1 METIY
6 LEQWLH
12 NLIRKKLKEDM
23 VFRAFMGKDHLER
36 VTRADIDRYQLFKL
50 RQTIAYVSE
59 KSAFYR
65 ELLGRTGI
73 KADDINSLSDLSRLP
88 FTEPTDIAKQPY
100 KFVCVPLGEIERAT
114 TFTSSGT
121 TGPQKRVFFTEH
133 DIEIMTDFMAVG
145 MRTVARPG
153 DTVLIMLPNFRV
165 NDQSDLL
172 AKGVRKMG
180 GQAITSGTTPTS
192 EEQIQMVDRYHPTT
206 LFTSVSRMWRI
217 TQEIRGHYDLRNKGV
232 KTIFITSEYAS
243 ESMIKQLKDIW
254 NCDIHVH
261 YGLSEMGLGV
271 AVECHAHK
279 GFHFDEVDL
288 LVEVVDPVTGAVLG
302 DDQEGELVFTTLNRI
317 AMPLLRYRTHDLS
330 YLVGGT
336 CPCGA
341 VTLRKISKVTR
352 RWESI
357 VKLGDGSEIYPSL
370 FDDLVFTLS
379 EVVDYQL
386 SLGKEN
392 GKDKLRFKI
401 EVIERNKTV
410 QQRISQLLAGYP
422 IIRTNVTQG
431 VMAPPEVELVERGAL
446 VRMSRA
452 KKMII
457 DERQSVL
464 Q

>member
-1 METIY
+1 
-6 LEQWLH
+6 
-12 NLIRKKLKEDM
+12 
-23 VFRAFMGKDHLER
+23 
-36 VTRADIDRYQLFKL
+36 
-50 RQTIAYVSE
+50 
-59 KSAFYR
+59 
-65 ELLGRTGI
+65 
-73 KADDINSLSDLSRLP
+73 
-88 FTEPTDIAKQPY
+88 
-100 KFVCVPLGEIERAT
+100 
-114 TFTSSGT
+114 
-121 TGPQKRVFFTEH
+121 
-133 DIEIMTDFMAVG
+133 
-145 MRTVARPG
+145 
-153 DTVLIMLPNFRV
+153 MLPNFRV

-217 TQEIRGHYDLRNKGV
+217 TQETREHYDLRNKGV

-370 FDDLVFTLS
+370 FDDLVFTLP